1 MNGPSTARDA
11 QSPWAPLRRPLF
23 RSLWIATL
31 VSNIGTW
38 MHEVGAGWLMVTL
51 DPSPVMVAFVQ
62 AATALPA
69 LFLALPAG
77 ALADILD
84 RRRYLLATQSWM
96 LACAALLAVMTYAG
110 WTEAWSLLAITF
122 ALACGAA
129 MMTPAWAAT
138 VPELVPRDEL
148 HSAIALNSTGVN
160 VARAV
165 GPAVAGVLVAA
176 AGPAI
181 AFALNALSFL
191 GVMAVLAR
199 WRREKREATLPPE
212 DFTGAMRAGLRYVR
226 AAPKLQSVM
235 VRALAFFL
243 FGSAVW
249 SLLPLVARGT
259 GGGAQMYGILL
270 GCIGAGA
277 VSAALLLPRLRK
289 RWSRDVLVRGAS
301 TLLAGAML
309 LCAVARSA
317 FVLVPAMLL
326 VGVSWL
332 SVLSTLHVSAQTAV
346 PAWVRARALAVYL
359 VMFSLGMTGGSV
371 LWGYIATHSSVALAL
386 AVAAVGSLVAM
397 VVTRAYTLG
406 GVDGSDPG
414 EAVAW
419 PEPAT
424 HGDIAPDRGPVLVTV
439 EYRVAPEN
447 EQGFALAIQE
457 LRRIRRRD
465 GAMLWGLFHDAADE
479 QRYVETF
486 LVESWVEHMRQHHRA
501 TAGDQAVNDR
511 VRAFHIGDEAPRVSH
526 LVATG
531 PT

>member
-1 MNGPSTARDA
+1 MAEISAPH
-11 QSPWAPLRRPLF
+11 SPWAPLRRPLF
-23 RSLWIATL
+23 RALWLATL

-62 AATALPA
+62 ATTALPA
-69 LFLALPAG
+69 FFLALPAG

-84 RRRYLLATQSWM
+84 RRRYLLATQGWM
-96 LACAALLAVMTYAG
+96 LACAALLALMTYAG
-110 WTEAWSLLAITF
+110 WIAAWSLLAFTF

-138 VPELVPRDEL
+138 VPELVPRNEL

-181 AFALNALSFL
+181 AFLLNALSFL
-191 GVMAVLAR
+191 GVMSVLAR
-199 WRREKREATLPPE
+199 WRREPQPRELPPE
-212 DFTGAMRAGLRYVR
+212 GFFGAMRAGVRYVR
-226 AAPKLQSVM
+226 AAPKLQCVM

-243 FGSAVW
+243 FGSAIW
-249 SLLPLVARGT
+249 SLLPLVARGA
-259 GGGAQMYGILL
+259 GGGAQMYGMLL
-270 GCIGAGA
+270 GCVGAGA
-277 VSAALLLPRLRK
+277 VSAALALPKLRA
-289 RWSRDVLVRGAS
+289 RWSRDRLVRGA
-301 TLLAGAML
+301 TWLLAVAMVL
-309 LCAVARSA
+309 SGVARSPL
-317 FVLVPAMLL
+317 VLVPAMLL
-326 VGVSWL
+326 TGVAWL

-371 LWGYIATHSSVALAL
+371 LWGAIASHSSVAVALIAAAAGAL
-386 AVAAVGSLVAM
+386 AALFL
-397 VVTRAYTLG
+397 TRRYTLG
-406 GVDGSDPG
+406 GQ
-414 EAVAW
+414 EAADTADTVAW
-419 PEPAT
+419 PAPET
-424 HGDIAPDRGPVLVTV
+424 QGEIAPDRGPVLVTV
-439 EYRVAPEN
+439 EYRVAGEN
-447 EQGFALAIQE
+447 AAAFTDAMRE

-465 GAMLWGLFHDAADE
+465 GAMLWGLFRDTSDRE
-479 QRYVETF
+479 RYVETF

-501 TAGDQAVNDR
+501 TTGDQAVSDR
-511 VRAFHIGDEAPRVSH
+511 VRAYHIGAEAPRVSH
-526 LVATG
+526 LVASD

>member
-1 MNGPSTARDA
+1 MAETP
-11 QSPWAPLRRPLF
+11 QPHSPWAPLKRPLF
-23 RSLWIATL
+23 RALWLATL

-51 DPSPVMVAFVQ
+51 DSTPVMVAFVQ

-69 LFLALPAG
+69 FFLALPAG

-84 RRRYLLATQSWM
+84 RRRYLLATQTWM
-96 LACAALLAVMTYAG
+96 LGCAALLTLITYAG
-110 WTEAWSLLAITF
+110 WIDAWSLLGFTF

-138 VPELVPRDEL
+138 VPELVPRSEL

-181 AFALNALSFL
+181 AFLLNALSFL
-191 GVMAVLAR
+191 GVIVVLLR
-199 WRREKREATLPPE
+199 WKRVAQPSDMPPE
-212 DFTGAMRAGLRYVR
+212 GFFGAMRAGVRYVR
-226 AAPKLQSVM
+226 AAPKLQFVM
-235 VRALAFFL
+235 IRALVFFL
-243 FGSAVW
+243 FGSAIW
-249 SLLPLVARGT
+249 SLLPLVARST
-259 GGGAQMYGILL
+259 GGGAQMYGVLL

-277 VSAALLLPRLRK
+277 VSAALTLPKLRS
-289 RWSRDVLVRGAS
+289 RWSRDRLVRSAS
-301 TLLAGAML
+301 ALLAMAMVL
-309 LCAVARSA
+309 SAVARTPI
-317 FVLVPAMLL
+317 VLVPAMLL
-326 VGVSWL
+326 TGVAWL

-371 LWGYIATHSSVALAL
+371 LWGAIASRWSVAIAL
-386 AVAAVGSLVAM
+386 IAAAAGSLVAILA
-397 VVTRAYTLG
+397 TRRYTLG
-406 GVDGSDPG
+406 GQETADTAD
-414 EAVAW
+414 AIKW
-419 PEPAT
+419 PAPET
-424 HGDIAPDRGPVLVTV
+424 HGDIAPERGPVLVTV

-447 EQGFALAIQE
+447 SAAFTDAMQE

-465 GAMLWGLFHDAADE
+465 GAMLWGLFHDASDPE
-479 QRYVETF
+479 RYLETF

-511 VRAFHIGDEAPRVSH
+511 VRAYHIGNDAPRVSH
-526 LVATG
+526 LVATELA
-531 PT
+531 